1 MNVLERLMGYIE
13 KEHLM
18 MPHEKILLTVSGGK
32 DSMLMAHLFT
42 KAGFHIAIAHC
53 NFQLR
58 GEDSDLDEALVRG
71 FAKEHGIPIYVNHFE
86 TKAYAKERQISIQMA
101 ARELRYTWFEQL
113 RRELQFD
120 RIAVAQHLND
130 HIETVLLNLSRGTGL
145 QGLQGILPLR
155 DRIIR
160 PLLFL
165 KASEIEH
172 YVNEYGIAYRDDQS
186 NFSTKYARNKIRIDI
201 IPHFKKLQ
209 PDFEA
214 VFEQNITH
222 FKESYQLLQQFV
234 DPIRKKLFLPTAE
247 GWLVRK
253 EDLEEYL
260 HNLPLWYELFSAFN
274 FSKTVLADLQAAWTK
289 ESGRVFQSD
298 CYHMLLDREDLFIRK
313 KEFISSDEALITSE
327 TATVEWKQYCFHASI
342 SNDLA
347 IIRAKNVAKFDYDL
361 LVFPL
366 TVRSWK
372 IGDSFYPLGMEGRK
386 KLSDFFINKKI
397 SLFEKENIPIL
408 VNGNGDI
415 LWVANYRMDNRYK
428 ITANT
433 KKVLTLVCDL
443 NTHI

>member
-13 KEHLM
+13 KEHLL
-18 MPHEKILLTVSGGK
+18 MPHDKILLTVSGGK
-32 DSMLMAHLFT
+32 DSMLMAHLFA
-42 KAGFHIAIAHC
+42 KAGYTIAIAHC

-58 GEDSDLDEALVRG
+58 GSESDADEALVRK
-71 FAKEHGIPIYVNHFE
+71 FATENNVPIYVKHFD
-86 TKAYAKERQISIQMA
+86 TKIYAKDHQISIQMA
-101 ARELRYTWFEQL
+101 ARELRYTWFEKL
-113 RRELQFD
+113 RHELQFD

-145 QGLQGILPLR
+145 QGLQGIFPIR
-155 DRIIR
+155 ERIIR

-172 YVNEYGIAYRDDQS
+172 FVNMYGIAYRDDQS

-209 PDFEA
+209 PDFEL
-214 VFEQNITH
+214 VFEQNINH

-234 DPIRKKLFLPTAE
+234 EPIRRKLFYPIDE
-247 GWLVRK
+247 GWGVRK
-253 EDLEEYL
+253 EDLEPYID
-260 HNLPLWYELFSAFN
+260 NLPLLYELFSAFN
-274 FSKTVLADLQAAWTK
+274 FSKPVLSDLQQAWTR
-289 ESGRVFQSD
+289 ESGRIFQSD
-298 CYHMLLDREDLFIRK
+298 AYHMLLDRNELFIRE
-313 KEFISSDEALITSE
+313 KEFISPDEALITSE
-327 TATVEWKQYCFHASI
+327 TSTVEWKQYCFHADVSA
-342 SNDLA
+342 DLA
-347 IIRAKNVAKFDYDL
+347 IVKANEVAKLDYDV

-366 TVRSWK
+366 TIRSWK
-372 IGDSFYPLGMEGRK
+372 VGDSFYPLGMEGRK

-397 SLFEKENIPIL
+397 SLFEKENIPIV

-433 KKVLTLVCDL
+433 KKVLTLVCRTD
-443 NTHI
+443 

>member
-13 KEHLM
+13 KEHLL
-18 MPHEKILLTVSGGK
+18 MPHDKILLTVSGGK

-42 KAGFHIAIAHC
+42 KAGYTVAIAHC

-58 GEDSDLDEALVRG
+58 GSESEEDEALVRK
-71 FAKEHGIPIYVNHFE
+71 FAVENSVPIYVKHFD
-86 TKAYAKERQISIQMA
+86 TKAYAKEHQISIQMA
-101 ARELRYTWFEQL
+101 ARELRYAWFEKL
-113 RRELQFD
+113 RHELQFD

-145 QGLQGILPLR
+145 QGLQGIFPIR
-155 DRIIR
+155 ERIIR

-172 YVNEYGIAYRDDQS
+172 FVKMYGIAYRDDQS

-209 PDFEA
+209 PDFET
-214 VFEQNITH
+214 VFEQNINH

-234 DPIRKKLFLPTAE
+234 EPIRKKLFYPIDE
-247 GWLVRK
+247 GWGVRK
-253 EDLEEYL
+253 EDLEPYMD
-260 HNLPLWYELFSAFN
+260 NLPLLYELFSAFN
-274 FSKTVLADLQAAWTK
+274 FSKAVLSDLQYAWVR
-289 ESGRVFQSD
+289 ESGRIFQSD
-298 CYHMLLDREDLFIRK
+298 CYHMLLDRNELFIRE
-313 KEFISSDEALITSE
+313 KEFISPDEALITSE
-327 TATVEWKQYCFHASI
+327 TSTVEWKQYCFHAHI
-342 SNDLA
+342 STDIA
-347 IIRAKNVAKFDYDL
+347 IVKSRDVAKLDYDL

-366 TVRSWK
+366 TIRSWK
-372 IGDSFYPLGMEGRK
+372 VGDCFYPLGMEGRK

-433 KKVLTLVCDL
+433 KKVLTLVCGID
-443 NTHI
+443 

>member
-1 MNVLERLMGYIE
+1 MNVLERLLGYIE

-18 MPHEKILLTVSGGK
+18 MPQEKILLTVSGGK
-32 DSMLMAHLFT
+32 DSMLMAHLFA
-42 KAGFHIAIAHC
+42 KAGFTIAIAHC

-58 GEDSDLDEALVRG
+58 GEDSELDEALVRR
-71 FAKEHGIPIYVNHFE
+71 FAAENGIPIFVNHFD
-86 TKAYAKERQISIQMA
+86 TISYARERQISIQMA

-113 RRELQFD
+113 RDELHFD

-145 QGLQGILPLR
+145 QGLQGILPVR

-165 KASEIEH
+165 KASEIEY
-172 YVNEYGIAYRDDQS
+172 YVKEYAITYRDDQS

-209 PDFEA
+209 PDFEQI
-214 VFEQNITH
+214 FEQNITH
-222 FKESYQLLQQFV
+222 FKESYQLLQQFIE
-234 DPIRKKLFLPTAE
+234 PIRKKLFLPMDE

-260 HNLPLWYELFSAFN
+260 DNLPLLYELFAAFN
-274 FSKTVLADLQAAWTK
+274 FSKAVLSDLQQSWTK
-289 ESGRVFQSD
+289 ESGRIFQSD
-298 CYHMLLDREDLFIRK
+298 CYHMLLDRNELFIRE
-313 KEFISSDEALITSE
+313 KEFISSDEALVTSE
-327 TATVEWKQYCFHASI
+327 TSTVEWKQYCFHAGISTDVSI
-342 SNDLA
+342 VRNNA
-347 IIRAKNVAKFDYDL
+347 TAKFDYDL

-366 TVRSWK
+366 TIRSWK

-397 SLFEKENIPIL
+397 SLFEKENIPIV

-433 KKVLTLVCDL
+433 KKVLTLVCKTD
-443 NTHI
+443 

>member
-13 KEHLM
+13 KEHLL
-18 MPHEKILLTVSGGK
+18 MPHDKILLTVSGGK
-32 DSMLMAHLFT
+32 DSMLMAHLFA
-42 KAGFHIAIAHC
+42 KAGYTIAIAHC

-58 GEDSDLDEALVRG
+58 GAESDEDEALVRK
-71 FAKEHGIPIYVNHFE
+71 FATENNVPIYVKHFD
-86 TKAYAKERQISIQMA
+86 TKAYAKDRQISIQMA
-101 ARELRYTWFEQL
+101 ARELRYAWFEKL
-113 RRELQFD
+113 RHELQFD

-145 QGLQGILPLR
+145 QGLQGIFPIR
-155 DRIIR
+155 ERIIR

-172 YVNEYGIAYRDDQS
+172 FVNMYGIAYRDDQS

-209 PDFEA
+209 PDFEM
-214 VFEQNITH
+214 VFEQNINH

-234 DPIRKKLFLPTAE
+234 EPIRRKLFYPIDE
-247 GWLVRK
+247 GWGVRK
-253 EDLEEYL
+253 EDLEPYID
-260 HNLPLWYELFSAFN
+260 NLPLLYELFSAFN
-274 FSKTVLADLQAAWTK
+274 FSKPVLSDLQQAWTR
-289 ESGRVFQSD
+289 ESGRIFQSD
-298 CYHMLLDREDLFIRK
+298 AYHMLLDRNELFIRE
-313 KEFISSDEALITSE
+313 KEFISPDEALITSE
-327 TATVEWKQYCFHASI
+327 TSTVEWKHYCFHADVS
-342 SNDLA
+342 SDLA
-347 IIRAKNVAKFDYDL
+347 IVKASEVAKLDYDV

-366 TVRSWK
+366 TIRSWK
-372 IGDSFYPLGMEGRK
+372 VGDSFYPLGMEGRK

-397 SLFEKENIPIL
+397 SLFEKENIPIV

-433 KKVLTLVCDL
+433 KKVLTLVCRTD
-443 NTHI
+443 

>member
-1 MNVLERLMGYIE
+1 MNVLERLKGYIE

-18 MPHEKILLTVSGGK
+18 MPHDKILLTVSGGK
-32 DSMLMAHLFT
+32 DSMLMAHLFA
-42 KAGFHIAIAHC
+42 KAGFRIAIAHC

-58 GEDSDLDEALVRG
+58 GEDSELDEALVRK
-71 FAKEHGIPIYVNHFE
+71 FACYNGIPIFVNQFD
-86 TKAYAKERQISIQMA
+86 TKTYAKENQISIQMA

-113 RRELQFD
+113 REELQFD

-165 KASEIEH
+165 KASEIEY
-172 YVNEYGIAYRDDQS
+172 YVQEYAIAYRDDQS

-209 PDFEA
+209 PDFEQI
-214 VFEQNITH
+214 FEQNITH
-222 FKESYQLLQQFV
+222 FKESYLLLQQFV
-234 DPIRKKLFLPTAE
+234 EPIRNKLFQTTGD
-247 GWLVRK
+247 GWVVRK

-260 HNLPLWYELFSAFN
+260 DNLPLLYELFSGFN
-274 FSKTVLADLQAAWTK
+274 FSKAVLSDLQQAWTK
-289 ESGRVFQSD
+289 ESGRIFQSD
-298 CYHMLLDREDLFIRK
+298 CYNMLLDRNELFIRE
-313 KEFISSDEALITSE
+313 KEFISSDEAIITSE
-327 TATVEWKQYCFHASI
+327 TSTVEWKQYCFHAGISTELTI
-342 SNDLA
+342 SNNKE
-347 IIRAKNVAKFDYDL
+347 IAKLDYDL

-366 TVRSWK
+366 TIRSWK

-397 SLFEKENIPIL
+397 SLFEKENIPIV

-415 LWVANYRMDNRYK
+415 LWLANYRMDNRYK
-428 ITANT
+428 ITSNT
-433 KKVLTLVCDL
+433 KKVLTLVCKCD
-443 NTHI
+443 